1 MSNYRWRICALLFF
15 ATTINYID
23 RQVLGLLAPF
33 LQKEIGWS
41 EAEYGYIVTAFH
53 TAYAIGLLI
62 TGNLIDKFGIKIGL
76 SVAMTIWSVAG
87 MAHSLASSALSF
99 GMARFGLAFGESA
112 NFPASIKTVAEWFPK
127 KERALATGIFNSGSN
142 IGAIVAPIIV
152 PLIALKY
159 GWQWAFIITGSLG
172 FLWLVFWLP
181 LYRSPEKHPGVSAGE
196 LTHIKSDPEESVQHI
211 PWKNILPYRQTIGI
225 CLSRF
230 ITDPIWWFFLYWLP
244 KFLNSKYGLDISG
257 IGIPLI
263 IIYTASSFG
272 SIGGGWLSSHFIKK
286 GKSIDF
292 ARKTTVLI
300 VGLMVLPIFFA
311 SYTSHLWVSVLLISL
326 ATSAH
331 QGWGANIFTI
341 VSDIFPKNTVGSVI
355 GLSGFCGA
363 VGGMLFAPAV
373 GLILQ
378 ATGNYYIVFGIASL
392 AYITAWLILK
402 IFIPRIEPLRN

>member
-1 MSNYRWRICALLFF
+1 MSNYRWKICALLFF

-23 RQVLGLLAPF
+23 RQVLGLLAPY
-33 LQKEIGWS
+33 LQKEIGWT
-41 EAEYGYIVTAFH
+41 EAEYGYIITAFH

-62 TGNLIDKFGIKIGL
+62 TGKWIDKFGVKLGL
-76 SVAMTIWSVAG
+76 SVAMAIWSLAG
-87 MAHSLASSALSF
+87 MAHSLATNALSF
-99 GMARFGLAFGESA
+99 AIARFGLAFGESA
-112 NFPASIKTVAEWFPK
+112 NFPASIKTIAEWFPK
-127 KERALATGIFNSGSN
+127 KERAFATGIFNSGSN
-142 IGAIVAPIIV
+142 VGAIIAPVIV

-172 FLWLVFWLP
+172 FLWLIFWIP
-181 LYRSPEKHPGVSAGE
+181 VYRSPEKHPGVTALE
-196 LTHIKSDPEESVQHI
+196 LDHIKSDLAEPVQHI

-230 ITDPIWWFFLYWLP
+230 ITDPVWWFFLYWLP
-244 KFLNSKYGLDISG
+244 KFLSSKFGLDISG

-272 SIGGGWLSSHFIKK
+272 SIGGGWLSSHFIKR
-286 GKSIDF
+286 GKSIDY

-311 SYTSHLWVSVLLISL
+311 SFTSHLWVSIVLISL

-341 VSDIFPKNTVGSVI
+341 VSDIFSKNTVGSVI

-378 ATGNYYIVFGIASL
+378 ATGNYYIVFAIASL
-392 AYITAWLILK
+392 AYISAWLILK
-402 IFIPRIEPLRN
+402 IFIPRIEPLKG